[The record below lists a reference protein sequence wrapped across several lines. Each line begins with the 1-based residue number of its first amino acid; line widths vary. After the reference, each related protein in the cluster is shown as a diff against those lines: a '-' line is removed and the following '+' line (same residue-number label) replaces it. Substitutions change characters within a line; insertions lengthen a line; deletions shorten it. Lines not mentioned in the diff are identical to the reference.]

1 MHFLTAIDFIN
12 YYFNIRDFMEHQN
25 VTIHR
30 KKISIL
36 VVDDSLVFRRF
47 IGDIVEDCEDIEIV
61 GEAENGIEALGMVLK
76 TKPDVILLDV
86 EMPLMD
92 GMTAL
97 QHLMIHRPTP
107 TIMFSSLTD
116 EGTARCFD
124 TMKNGAVDFICK
136 DFIFHENNQ
145 QSHKKLLTDK
155 VRRAARVIT
164 RAKEPVSAPSSDSK
178 NNQMPDK
185 QVVFCE
191 ECGQQEIVTLNKKSN
206 SDNSVICTHCGD
218 IIDLSLSAQK
228 QFRRNTFITVIGG
241 GEGSFANLLHIIPHL
256 EPEMG
261 GAIIVV
267 IHAVTEHLNNFTEYL
282 DAISEMEVIR
292 ARSGITIEGGNCYIT
307 SAQEYMSLKP
317 YTAQLTL
324 QKMQKKSSDEGAID
338 ILLTSASIIM
348 KKRLAGVILSGLE
361 NEGDR
366 GIDTLIENEGV
377 PVMLDPEECY
387 CKQTSQRILAKC
399 HIPETCSSLELV
411 EKIKTL
417 HYSAKVNMVAG

>member
-1 MHFLTAIDFIN
+1 
-12 YYFNIRDFMEHQN
+12 MEHQN
-25 VTIHR
+25 VTIQR

-47 IGDIVEDCEDIEIV
+47 ICDIVEDCEDIEIV
-61 GEAENGIEALGMVLK
+61 GEAENGIVALDMVLK

-107 TIMFSSLTD
+107 TIMFSSLTN

-145 QSHKKLLTDK
+145 HSHKKLLTDK
-155 VRRAARVIT
+155 VRRAAGVVIK
-164 RAKEPVSAPSSDSK
+164 AKEPVSTPSPASK
-178 NNQMPDK
+178 NNQKAD
-185 QVVFCE
+185 QRVVFCE
-191 ECGQQEIVTLNKKSN
+191 ECGQQEVVTLNRKSN
-206 SDNSVICTHCGD
+206 VGNSVICTHCGD
-218 IIDLSLSAQK
+218 IIDLTLSARK
-228 QFRRNTFITVIGG
+228 KFRRNTFITVIGG
-241 GEGSFANLLHIIPHL
+241 GEGSFANLLHIIPQL
-256 EPEMG
+256 KPEMG
-261 GAIIVV
+261 GAIIIV

-292 ARSGITIEGGNCYIT
+292 ARNGITIEGGNCYIA
-307 SAQEYMSLKP
+307 SGQDYMRLKP

-324 QKMQKKSSDEGAID
+324 QKMQKESSDEGAID
-338 ILLTSASIIM
+338 ALFTSASIIM
-348 KKRLAGVILSGLE
+348 KNRLAGVILSGLE

-366 GIDTLIENEGV
+366 GLGALIENEGV
-377 PVMLDPEECY
+377 PVMLNPDECY
-387 CKQTSQRILAKC
+387 CKQMSQRILAKC
-399 HIPETCSSLELV
+399 HIPETCNSLELV

-417 HYSAKVNMVAG
+417 HYNAKTEMVAG